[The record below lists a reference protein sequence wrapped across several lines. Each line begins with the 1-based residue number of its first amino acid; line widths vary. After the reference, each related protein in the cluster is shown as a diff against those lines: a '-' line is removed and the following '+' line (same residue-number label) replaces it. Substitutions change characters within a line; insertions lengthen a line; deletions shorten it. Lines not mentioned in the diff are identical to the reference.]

1 MAASWL
7 VALDRVPRVAQPHR
21 VQRIEVIRAIVFGGQ
36 PTFAAWTMTMHSLN
50 RVPRV
55 AQPHRVQRTEAI
67 RAIVLGGQPTFAAW
81 TATHSLDLVPQ
92 SMQQMWTALQHD
104 GTNHLEL
111 WLNQEYIKDG
121 PDPLNVA
128 VPATNTHS
136 PHPAMVLQST
146 APPPLHHLNHLHPRR
161 RRRR

>member
-1 MAASWL
+1 MPAASHCLLW
-7 VALDRVPRVAQPHR
+7 
-21 VQRIEVIRAIVFGGQ
+21 GWG
-36 PTFAAWTMTMHSLN
+36 
-50 RVPRV
+50 
-55 AQPHRVQRTEAI
+55 
-67 RAIVLGGQPTFAAW
+67 LGGAGGWGQVTREAAKIDMSIMVS
-81 TATHSLDLVPQ
+81 ASLSTRQ
-92 SMQQMWTALQHD
+92 TWTALQHD